1 MDTFKVFGKI
11 QHPFVIEN
19 SHKLGI
25 EKNFNLVKN
34 TYEKVNWFQILTFN
48 HHIETWP
55 IHL

>member
-1 MDTFKVFGKI
+1 MKKNYRIISMDTFKVFGKI

-34 TYEKVNWFQILTFN
+34 TYEKVN
-48 HHIETWP
+48 
-55 IHL
+55 